1 MATWVYPRIPAEEQR
16 RAEDEALRLEL
27 QWLLKSLQGALPL
40 LKEGL
45 EECVRLLAARE
56 PGSTLVLSSLRSE
69 NVKGLVTRV
78 GTKIV
83 KGDIHLRLATL
94 LPNTPRTQTASSPST
109 RLTLTPCA
117 SAPDLVL
124 PQLLAVR
131 SLIND
136 SLDVIDVSRWSGEP
150 TNASFMSG
158 QLKLLH
164 GHLRDAKAYMKG
176 TVAGEPANRVPGGE
190 WWLHS
195 VQAEVFQPPLPALL
209 SLHLTI
215 QDANIVLTIRTLA
228 PTSPG
233 GTPSTPAESPFSL
246 SGFSLRNKL
255 LGLGPKA
262 PNHDEMG
269 EIFEWRGK
277 TDVVVREK
285 VRVETGDPSLMSV
298 AAKLSAL
305 EHEVARWCYNF
316 RMLMGT
322 PDDDDDD
329 G

>member
-1 MATWVYPRIPAEEQR
+1 MSMWVYPPIALDEQR
-16 RAEDEALRLEL
+16 EAEDQSIRLEL
-27 QWLLKSLQGALPL
+27 QWLLKDLQRSLAS

-45 EECVRLLAARE
+45 EDCAVLLAPRE

-69 NVKGLVTRV
+69 NVKGFVTRI

-94 LPNTPRTQTASSPST
+94 LPNTQRTQSNSNPSF
-109 RLTLTPCA
+109 RLTFAPSP

-124 PQLLAVR
+124 AQLFAVK

-136 SLDVIDVSRWSGEP
+136 SLDIIDVSRWTGEA
-150 TNASFMSG
+150 TDASFIAG

-164 GHLRDAKAYMKG
+164 DHLRDAKAYLKG
-176 TVAGEPANRVPGGE
+176 VVPGEESDAIPGGE

-195 VQAEVFQPPLPALL
+195 AQPEVFQPRLPDFL
-209 SLHLTI
+209 SLHFTI

-233 GTPSTPAESPFSL
+233 GTPSTPSESPFSL

-255 LGLGPKA
+255 LGIGPKA
-262 PNHDEMG
+262 ANHDEMG
-269 EIFEWRGK
+269 EMFEWLGK
-277 TDVVVREK
+277 KDVVVREK
-285 VRVETGDPSLMSV
+285 ARVETGDPSLMSV

-305 EHEVARWCYNF
+305 EHEVARWRYNL
-316 RMLMGT
+316 RVVMGQ
-322 PDDDDDD
+322 PDDED
-329 G
+329 